1 MLEASSKTAVGIS
14 DSGVKLLGGAIGSSG
29 RVHDPSREC
38 FELRERGRK
47 GIFERSARTGS
58 LSVSEPSLFK
68 GSETLSSAC
77 DRTLAP
83 LALVLITLSEVSG
96 AALVAATY
104 MLSHRR
110 WNAGRVEIF
119 QNDSA
124 LLMRTRC
131 ARVASRWMASSVLW
145 TWNLLRHLSAT
156 NLGPHSQLS
165 GRGSLRDRDDDYHSN
180 CKIDAIRQRAPHCYG
195 KQPLQPRDGNRRLCP
210 SNSLA
215 LPEERNSAGTID
227 RPAPPPRNR
236 CEPLVAGT
244 EICDPVRQRRARA
257 MACAPAQRSLLRRCT
272 LLRGTTHLASLV

>member
-1 MLEASSKTAVGIS
+1 M
-14 DSGVKLLGGAIGSSG
+14 KLLGGAIGSSG

-195 KQPLQPRDGNRRLCP
+195 KQPLQPRDGNRVVSVPQTP
-210 SNSLA
+210 SRCRKK
-215 LPEERNSAGTID
+215 EIRRERSIGPRRRRGIAASRSWLGRKFATRSASAG
-227 RPAPPPRNR
+227 RAPW
-236 CEPLVAGT
+236 
-244 EICDPVRQRRARA
+244 RAHQ
-257 MACAPAQRSLLRRCT
+257 PS
-272 LLRGTTHLASLV
+272 GPF